1 MPEVTHTQF
10 WHQKCP
16 QTITKCLV
24 PAKPLQSEH
33 SSSSHCFTKDSVFT
47 GLTVPDAGPQQP
59 GVAGK
64 GAAAVRATLRGPREQ
79 SLREVGTEPLLG
91 RRKKEWQNRSSRS
104 KHTQRSQSFREANLF
119 HHSAQRATPLSH
131 GRRLLL
137 WKGHFQGR
145 LRMGKHQPCRPSP
158 HHCLPSC
165 SG

>member
-1 MPEVTHTQF
+1 MPLCIVGCLASLVFAHEMPGVTHTQF

-16 QTITKCLV
+16 QTIVKRLV

-47 GLTVPDAGPQQP
+47 GLAVPDTGPQQP

-64 GAAAVRATLRGPREQ
+64 WAAAVSATLRGPREQ

-104 KHTQRSQSFREANLF
+104 KHTQRRQSFREANLF
-119 HHSAQRATPLSH
+119 HHSAQRATPLSR

-137 WKGHFQGR
+137 
-145 LRMGKHQPCRPSP
+145 
-158 HHCLPSC
+158 
-165 SG
+165 